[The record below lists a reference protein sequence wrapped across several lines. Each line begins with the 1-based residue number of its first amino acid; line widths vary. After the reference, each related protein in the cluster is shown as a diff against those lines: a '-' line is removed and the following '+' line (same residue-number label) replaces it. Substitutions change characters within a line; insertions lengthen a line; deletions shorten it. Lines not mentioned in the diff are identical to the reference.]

1 MTPVTNIHARRL
13 KKPKTLPELSVFE
26 LAVARAMTRPVVQDC
41 EQIRVMLSVWFLQD
55 VRMRDIEDAL
65 CSMAERGFV
74 RTGAEGAET
83 CALTE
88 YRITAV
94 TTLYGGCIRM
104 IDRVPAIFSLLQTP
118 GDSGH
123 A

>member
-1 MTPVTNIHARRL
+1 M
-13 KKPKTLPELSVFE
+13 FE
-26 LAVARAMTRPVVQDC
+26 LAVARAMTRPVARDC
-41 EQIRVMLSVWFLQD
+41 EQIRVMLSDWFLQD

-74 RTGAEGAET
+74 HAGAEGTET

-88 YRITAV
+88 DGITAV

-104 IDRVPAIFSLLQTP
+104 IDRVPAIFSLLP
-118 GDSGH
+118 PSGESGH

>member
-1 MTPVTNIHARRL
+1 MTPVTHIHARRIV
-13 KKPKTLPELSVFE
+13 PELSVFE

-41 EQIRVMLSVWFLQD
+41 EQIRVILSDWFLQD

-88 YRITAV
+88 DGITAV

-104 IDRVPAIFSLLQTP
+104 IDRVPAIFSLLP
-118 GDSGH
+118 PSGDSGV